1 MKQRMIWTFLF
12 ALFATAGFY
21 NSAAQEKA
29 AAGGAQGKSQPALQ
43 APHPRYQLNI
53 GDALDLDFPFTPEY
67 NQKVTVQPD
76 GFISLRDM
84 PDLYVAGKTIS
95 ELTEQIQA
103 AYSKTLHNPVIVV
116 QLRDFEKPYFIVGG
130 KVGHPGKFDL
140 RGNITAAQAVAIAGG
155 FLENAKHSEVLLF
168 RQVSNEW
175 TEVKKLD
182 IKKMLNKANLN
193 EDLQLRSGDM
203 LVVPQ
208 NKISKIK
215 QYIPNLNVGA
225 YANQF

>member
-1 MKQRMIWTFLF
+1 MKKKIVCTFLF
-12 ALFATAGFY
+12 ALIIAAGVG

-29 AAGGAQGKSQPALQ
+29 AAGGAQSKSQPVPQ
-43 APHPRYQLNI
+43 TPPPRYQLKI
-53 GDALDLDFPFTPEY
+53 GDTLDMEFPFTPEY

-140 RGNITAAQAVAIAGG
+140 RGNTTAAQAIAVAGG

-168 RQVSNEW
+168 RQVSSEW

-182 IKKMLNKANLN
+182 IKKMLNQANLS

-215 QYIPNLNVGA
+215 QYIPNLNVGM